1 MAVHVIDR
9 CKASGLK
16 IVAGGPLFTAE
27 PNAFELVDHLVLN
40 EAEATLPAFLAD
52 LENGCPKRIYN
63 ADGYPDM
70 HQSPIL
76 L

>member
-1 MAVHVIDR
+1 LAVHVIDR
-9 CKASGLK
+9 CKASGSK

>member
-1 MAVHVIDR
+1 
-9 CKASGLK
+9 
-16 IVAGGPLFTAE
+16 
-27 PNAFELVDHLVLN
+27 LN